1 MERVII
7 GMTAKQQFTSEELRE
22 MARQIRRDVVKMLMI
37 SKSGHSGGP
46 LGLAEVFTG
55 LYFHLMNIDPDNP
68 RWEKR
73 DYFFLSAGHLCPV
86 WYAALARRGYIPLG
100 ELTTLRQ
107 INGRLQGHPAPAHT
121 HGVPGIEL
129 ASGALGQGLS
139 VAVGCS
145 IGLRLNGRPNQVY
158 ALLGDGELDE
168 GQIWEAVM
176 TAGHHKTD
184 NLIAIVDRNNCQID
198 NRTENVMTLE
208 PLVDKWKAFNWHVLE
223 CNGNDVDDFI
233 TTVKKAQ
240 QMKRKPKVVI
250 AHTFMGRGVSFMED
264 DYKWHGVP
272 PNEEQ
277 GKQALRELPPTKFGD
292 FITFDWESKE
302 EPVMKREITQ

>member
-1 MERVII
+1 
-7 GMTAKQQFTSEELRE
+7 MTAMNPLTGDELRE
-22 MARQIRRDVVKMLMI
+22 MARQLRRDVIKMLMI

-46 LGLAEVFTG
+46 LGLAEVFAG
-55 LYFHLMNIDPDNP
+55 MYFNILNIDPQKP
-68 RWEKR
+68 KWEGR

-86 WYAALARRGYIPLG
+86 WYATLARRGYMPLS
-100 ELTTLRQ
+100 ELATLRK

-139 VAVGCS
+139 VAVGCT
-145 IGLRLNGRPNQVY
+145 IGLRLSGKHNQVY

-176 TAGHHKTD
+176 TGGHHKTD

-208 PLVDKWKAFNWHVLE
+208 PLADKWRAFNWHVFE
-223 CNGNDVDDFI
+223 CNGNDADDFVS
-233 TTVKKAQ
+233 TVKKAHQ
-240 QMKRKPKVVI
+240 IKGKPKVII
-250 AHTFMGRGVSFMED
+250 ATTFMGRGVSFMED

-277 GKQALRELPPTKFGD
+277 GRQALGEIPPTKFGD
-292 FITFDWESKE
+292 FITFDWERAQ
-302 EPVMKREITQ
+302 V

>member
-1 MERVII
+1 
-7 GMTAKQQFTSEELRE
+7 MTVKKQFTSEELRE
-22 MARQIRRDVVKMLMI
+22 MARQIRRDILKMLMI

-55 LYFHLMNIDPDNP
+55 MYFHLLNIDPDNP
-68 RWEKR
+68 KWEGR
-73 DYFFLSAGHLCPV
+73 DYFFLSAGHLCPA
-86 WYAALARRGYIPLG
+86 WYATLARRGYIPLE
-100 ELTTLRQ
+100 ELTTLRK
-107 INGRLQGHPAPAHT
+107 INGRLHGHPAPAHT

-139 VAVGCS
+139 VAVGCA

-198 NRTENVMTLE
+198 NRTENVMALE
-208 PLVDKWKAFNWHVLE
+208 PLADKWRAFNWHVLE
-223 CNGNDVDDFI
+223 CNGNDMDDFVGS
-233 TTVKKAQ
+233 VKKAQ
-240 QMKRKPKVVI
+240 QLKGKPRVII
-250 AHTFMGRGVSFMED
+250 AHTLMGRGVSFMED
-264 DYKWHGVP
+264 DYRWHGVP

-277 GKQALRELPPTKFGD
+277 GRKALRELPPTKYGD
-292 FITFDWESKE
+292 FITFDWEIE
-302 EPVMKREITQ
+302 EASAMKQKVIS